1 MEVKESKEEVGSM
14 KSNAAHIF
22 IISPENITV
31 RQDFSSSPQ
40 VIVKNTLLRYFLKVK
55 I

>member
-14 KSNAAHIF
+14 KSNASHIF

-31 RQDFSSSPQ
+31 RQVLFYNLVVNQIFCGP
-40 VIVKNTLLRYFLKVK
+40 KNISNPF
-55 I
+55 